1 MIRTAMIMAAGMG
14 TRFGQYTELIPKG
27 FVKVG
32 GIPMIVRSID
42 TLLSCGI
49 ERIVIG
55 TGYKQEVYEELKTD
69 YPMLE
74 TCFSPR
80 YAETNRM
87 LITPVTKFQ
96 DQYYVEHDDN
106 FRLSS
111 CSVNKNKLNAKGEL
125 VGIHKLSGSF
135 YKIMCADYAS
145 IVDEQ
150 PNLGYEYELLRI
162 SCSQSPVYVHKVEG
176 LKWYEID
183 DISDLEYAEK
193 YIVPYC

>member
-14 TRFGQYTELIPKG
+14 TRFGPYTELIPKG

-42 TLLSCGI
+42 TLLSCDI

-80 YAETNRM
+80 YAETNSMYTYIIRGRFWAM
-87 LITPVTKFQ
+87 MI
-96 DQYYVEHDDN
+96 
-106 FRLSS
+106 
-111 CSVNKNKLNAKGEL
+111 
-125 VGIHKLSGSF
+125 F
-135 YKIMCADYAS
+135 YC
-145 IVDEQ
+145 
-150 PNLGYEYELLRI
+150 
-162 SCSQSPVYVHKVEG
+162 
-176 LKWYEID
+176 
-183 DISDLEYAEK
+183 
-193 YIVPYC
+193 